1 MNRLRSY
8 SLTLIGGIF
17 GAVLV
22 RTFVLTAY
30 KVPTGSMQP
39 ALKPGDFIF
48 SYRRAYQFQWPEA
61 LKFMSSDQIR
71 RGQVIVF
78 SFPSQPQT
86 QYVKRVLGLPG
97 DRIELEGERL
107 KINGELFQYEKAP
120 DSENAEDNPNA
131 EAFDLVVERGLG
143 SQQTVILGKKQSSG
157 PKIEPIVVPDG
168 HVFVLG
174 DNRETSD
181 DSRYWGPVPFDR
193 ILGRVTLVWMSFE
206 SGGKVRWRRIL
217 KAMD

>member
-1 MNRLRSY
+1 VNRLRSY

-86 QYVKRVLGLPG
+86 QYVKRVLGLPE
-97 DRIELEGERL
+97 IES
-107 KINGELFQYEKAP
+107 N
-120 DSENAEDNPNA
+120 
-131 EAFDLVVERGLG
+131 
-143 SQQTVILGKKQSSG
+143 
-157 PKIEPIVVPDG
+157 
-168 HVFVLG
+168 
-174 DNRETSD
+174 
-181 DSRYWGPVPFDR
+181 
-193 ILGRVTLVWMSFE
+193 
-206 SGGKVRWRRIL
+206 L
-217 KAMD
+217 KASG